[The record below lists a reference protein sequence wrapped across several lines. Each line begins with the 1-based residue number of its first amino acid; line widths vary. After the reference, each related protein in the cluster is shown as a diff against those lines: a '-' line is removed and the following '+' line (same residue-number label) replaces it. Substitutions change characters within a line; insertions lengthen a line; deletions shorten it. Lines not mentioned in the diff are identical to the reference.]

1 MDRPPGNSDET
12 DEEDSEYGVNTYPL
26 HDAAERPD
34 ATQLQALLQVRDDDS
49 EFFPG
54 LPDEGLDLNT
64 RDRDGCTPLHVAL
77 LSGSLE
83 CLRVLLDAGA
93 DVAKLCEGSPV
104 LHIAVSVGS
113 FSQQQAFSSAA
124 VLLLLQH
131 SAVPYERD
139 DHGRTAL
146 HWAAAHG
153 LVQEAK
159 ALLLAAENMRTMQQ
173 TMAADGI
180 SAEISQNAEL
190 PRLEQ
195 LQDKQGNTPLH
206 LAAFHRQAG
215 IIDLLL
221 SDPTAQSPAESQ
233 KQGLALAM
241 TANRAGILPIHA
253 AAIAGCLTCCLKLYM
268 AASASPDEDML
279 LLKDKR
285 GLTAAAYAVQQGNET
300 LANLLTPDKIKTVA
314 PLAGGA
320 PDSSAGLLSV
330 KPTLVVA
337 PTDCFGHR
345 TCPEPIVRDGPDI
358 PPENVNR
365 LKVLTDPAT
374 GILRSSEFSTLQWDE
389 TSRQG
394 CMADIL
400 RVHEWSYVRSLQH
413 MCASIPDI
421 PAVVGHLDGDTA
433 ISNGTFRAA
442 LAAVGGICN
451 AVDRV
456 VKGEVRNA
464 FCAIRPPGHHAGPTG
479 VVACANDPTGSH
491 GFCLLNNLA
500 IAAAYAMNA
509 HRHAGIKRVALL
521 DFDVHHGNGTE
532 ACVAAT
538 APSLRKFSFKTPF
551 SEGSQ
556 TFPTFSPWL
565 DTDDAENILFAS
577 VQGYGQKAP
586 GIGAFVYPGSGA
598 TCDTRPAS
606 AGHAI
611 DPNSAQPSG
620 MSTTEEDDIVEDP
633 DNEFGADTVPQGEG
647 PRIINVGIPGPGAH
661 VPMWKRAWRDK
672 ILPAVARFKPD
683 IIFISAG
690 FDAHKKDDINF
701 RYIGIQ
707 EKEFEW
713 LTEQL
718 VSLANKYCQG
728 RIVSA
733 LEGGYRIQG
742 GVVSAFAR
750 SVASHVRALS
760 APTHAQWSWDDVKA
774 EQQREKQRKAQLAE
788 QERQKLLKTQ
798 ATKYAQHQ
806 AGLAAA
812 AAATQS
818 ESPATNPQLAQ
829 ATQDTTMPA
838 ADAPAI
844 QAEEM
849 SALHVASP
857 GGADSE
863 TSGRKRRRTTVD
875 YVALNKQLEA
885 EAAGP
890 SRQSG
895 SQQEANAPDTLSFV
909 TDVPAIAVGVQASN
923 AVPNQRPDTPLDKTA
938 LNVGQDSALAQQ
950 PHEGD
955 RLL

>member
-1 MDRPPGNSDET
+1 MDRPPGLSEET

-26 HDAAERPD
+26 HDAAERLD
-34 ATQLQALLQVRDDDS
+34 ATQLQALLQVQDDGS

-64 RDRDGCTPLHVAL
+64 RDRNGCTPLHVAL

-113 FSQQQAFSSAA
+113 LPQQQAFSSAA
-124 VLLLLQH
+124 VSLLLQH
-131 SAVPYERD
+131 GTVPYERD

-159 ALLLAAENMRTMQQ
+159 ALLLAADNMRTKQQ
-173 TMAADGI
+173 TMAANGI
-180 SAEISQNAEL
+180 SAEMSQNAEL
-190 PRLEQ
+190 PRLGL

-206 LAAFHRQAG
+206 
-215 IIDLLL
+215 
-221 SDPTAQSPAESQ
+221 
-233 KQGLALAM
+233 
-241 TANRAGILPIHA
+241 
-253 AAIAGCLTCCLKLYM
+253 
-268 AASASPDEDML
+268 
-279 LLKDKR
+279 
-285 GLTAAAYAVQQGNET
+285 QGNEA
-300 LANLLTPDKIKTVA
+300 LAKHLTPVNMKAVA
-314 PLAGGA
+314 PLAGRV
-320 PDSSAGLLSV
+320 PLAGRLSV
-330 KPTLVVA
+330 KPTLIVA
-337 PTDCFGHR
+337 PADCFSHR

-374 GILRSSEFSTLQWDE
+374 GILRSSEFSTLDWDE
-389 TSRQG
+389 TSRRG

-400 RVHEWSYVRSLQH
+400 RVHDWSYVRSLQH

-565 DTDDAENILFAS
+565 DTDDADNILFAS

-606 AGHAI
+606 AGQAT
-611 DPNSAQPSG
+611 DPNIAQPSSAS
-620 MSTTEEDDIVEDP
+620 MTEEGVKNAAP
-633 DNEFGADTVPQGEG
+633 KGEG

-718 VSLANKYCQG
+718 VSLANKCCQG

-760 APTHAQWSWDDVKA
+760 APTHAQWSWADVKA
-774 EQQREKQRKAQLAE
+774 EQQREKQRKAQMAE

-812 AAATQS
+812 AAAAATQS
-818 ESPATNPQLAQ
+818 DSPSTNPQLPQ
-829 ATQDTTMPA
+829 ASQDTLMPA
-838 ADAPAI
+838 ADAAAV

-857 GGADSE
+857 SGGDSE
-863 TSGRKRRRTTVD
+863 TSGRKRRRTAVD

-890 SRQSG
+890 SMQSG
-895 SQQEANAPDTLSFV
+895 SQQKGRAADVSLNFV
-909 TDVPAIAVGVQASN
+909 TDVPASTVGVQATN
-923 AVPNQRPDTPLDKTA
+923 AVPNQRPDSPLDGTA
-938 LNVGQDSALAQQ
+938 LNVGQQHAPMPQ

>member
-1 MDRPPGNSDET
+1 MDRPPGLSEET
-12 DEEDSEYGVNTYPL
+12 DEEDSEYGANTYPL

-34 ATQLQALLQVRDDDS
+34 ATQLQALLQVRNEDS

-113 FSQQQAFSSAA
+113 LPQQQAFSSAA
-124 VLLLLQH
+124 VLLLLQYR
-131 SAVPYERD
+131 AVPYERD

-159 ALLLAAENMRTMQQ
+159 ALLVAADNLRTAQQ

-180 SAEISQNAEL
+180 SAEVSQNPEL
-190 PRLEQ
+190 PRLAL

-206 LAAFHRQAG
+206 LAAFHRQSG
-215 IIDLLL
+215 IIELLL
-221 SDPTAQSPAESQ
+221 SDPTDESPAESE

-253 AAIAGCLTCCLKLYM
+253 AAIAGCLTCCSMLYM
-268 AASASPDEDML
+268 AASASPEEGML

-285 GLTAAAYAVQQGNET
+285 GLTAAAYAVQQGNEA
-300 LANLLTPDKIKTVA
+300 LAKVLTPVNMKTVA
-314 PLAGGA
+314 PLADRTAGEN
-320 PDSSAGLLSV
+320 SLAGLVNV

-337 PTDCFGHR
+337 PAECFGHR

-374 GILRSSEFSTLQWDE
+374 GILRSSEFSTLEWDE
-389 TSRQG
+389 TSRRG

-433 ISNGTFRAA
+433 ISNGTFQAA

-606 AGHAI
+606 AGQAA
-611 DPNSAQPSG
+611 DPNVAQPSG
-620 MSTTEEDDIVEDP
+620 MTMTEEDDIMEDP
-633 DNEFGADTVPQGEG
+633 DNEFGADAAPQGEG

-750 SVASHVRALS
+750 SVASHVRALN

-774 EQQREKQRKAQLAE
+774 EQQREKKRKAQMAE

-798 ATKYAQHQ
+798 AIKHFPDPD
-806 AGLAAA
+806 
-812 AAATQS
+812 S
-818 ESPATNPQLAQ
+818 
-829 ATQDTTMPA
+829 
-838 ADAPAI
+838 AI
-844 QAEEM
+844 QRILEKVSGYQSTKETHTDM
-849 SALHVASP
+849 CLH
-857 GGADSE
+857 
-863 TSGRKRRRTTVD
+863 THLLKRWQ
-875 YVALNKQLEA
+875 KQ
-885 EAAGP
+885 
-890 SRQSG
+890 R
-895 SQQEANAPDTLSFV
+895 
-909 TDVPAIAVGVQASN
+909 
-923 AVPNQRPDTPLDKTA
+923 AVPET
-938 LNVGQDSALAQQ
+938 
-950 PHEGD
+950 H
-955 RLL
+955 